1 MIDTTQLFTN
11 LKILSVDVFILLYN
25 GVRSTI
31 TLPKLWVSNLDFKI
45 QKGIR
50 WPLYLV
56 ITPWAPDKLP
66 LPPPLKILATMTTS
80 QNATCVG
87 FLFRDIEN
95 ICFERSSFYING
107 ILRQIVT
114 GSIWTT
120 KLFVQKRWLYKAVAV
135 NCFQF
140 VCIRSA
146 CSQPN
151 IHSELNPFKWINVQT
166 FVNWIKLNLFD
177 AGLPLPPCPPF
188 LRFILSNLSTLLIRL
203 STYVCTYIFV
213 SFRCMYLHIRFM
225 SMYVPTSTFH
235 IDASILAI
243 FTSTL

>member
-1 MIDTTQLFTN
+1 MSFEPWFQDSEGDTL
-11 LKILSVDVFILLYN
+11 
-25 GVRSTI
+25 TI
-31 TLPKLWVSNLDFKI
+31 VPRNY
-45 QKGIR
+45 
-50 WPLYLV
+50 PM
-56 ITPWAPDKLP
+56 APDKLP
-66 LPPPLKILATMTTS
+66 LPPPLKILATMTTF

-87 FLFRDIEN
+87 FLFRAIEN
-95 ICFERSSFYING
+95 ICFERSSFCING
-107 ILRQIVT
+107 ILLQIVN
-114 GSIWTT
+114 GFIWTT

-203 STYVCTYIFV
+203 STYVCTYIYV